1 MTNQYDAIVIGT
13 GQSGPSLAARLAG
26 EGQRVAIVERHLFG
40 GTCVNSGCTPTKA
53 LVASA
58 RAAHMARR
66 GADFGVEIEGPIRVD
81 MKRVHSRMRE
91 IASASTEGVTKWL
104 EGTDNVDVIR
114 GHARLNGPGVV
125 EVDGRALRAE
135 QIFLNV
141 GGRARVPAIEG
152 IEGVDFLTNTS
163 LLDLDVLPEHLVIIG
178 ASYIGLEFAQVY
190 RRLGSAVTVI
200 EMGPRAIAR
209 DDEDVSETVRDV
221 LEREGVTFRFNA
233 ECVKVAR
240 SGSGVSVGLSCESGE
255 PEIVGSHLLLAV
267 GRVPNT
273 DDLGLDTVGVATNKR
288 GFIEVDDQLRTSV
301 KGVWA
306 LGDCNG
312 RGAFTHTSYHDYEVV
327 AANLLDDDPRRI
339 TDRISCYGLF
349 VDPPLGRVGMTEEQ
363 ARKSGRNVL
372 VGKRMMTN
380 VSRAKER
387 GETDGFIKI
396 LVDGDTK
403 EILGAAILGIGGDEV
418 VQMLLTAMYAKA
430 PYTDI
435 SRGVYIH
442 PTVSELVPTTLQSLR
457 PLGGR

>member
-1 MTNQYDAIVIGT
+1 MIDKYDAIVIGT
-13 GQSGPSLAARLAG
+13 GQAGPSLAARLARA
-26 EGQRVAIVERHLFG
+26 GQRVAIVERHQFG
-40 GTCVNSGCTPTKA
+40 GTCVNTGCTPTKA

-66 GADFGVEIEGPIRVD
+66 CADFGVEVEGSVRVD
-81 MKRVHSRMRE
+81 MKRVHARMRE
-91 IASASTEGVTKWL
+91 IADASTNGVTQWL
-104 EGTDNVDVIR
+104 EGTENVDVIR
-114 GHARLNGPGVV
+114 GHARLSGPGVV
-125 EVDGRALRAE
+125 VVDARELHAE
-135 QIFLNV
+135 KIFLNV

-152 IEGVDFLTNTS
+152 IDDVDFLTNTT

-190 RRLGSAVTVI
+190 RRLGSTVTVI

-209 DDEDVSETVRDV
+209 DDLDVSETVRGV
-221 LEREGVTFRFNA
+221 LEREGVTFHFDA
-233 ECVKVAR
+233 ECVRVAPDGTGVR
-240 SGSGVSVGLSCESGE
+240 VGVSCDEG
-255 PEIVGSHLLLAV
+255 PHEIVGSHLLLAV

-273 DDLGLDTVGVATNKR
+273 DDLGLDTIGVATNER

-301 KGVWA
+301 EGVWA

-327 AANLLDDDPRRI
+327 AANLLDDDPRR
-339 TDRISCYGLF
+339 TSDRISCYGLY
-349 VDPPLGRVGMTEEQ
+349 VDPPLGRIGMTEEQ
-363 ARKSGRNVL
+363 ARSSGRNVL
-372 VGKRMMTN
+372 VGKRMMKN

-387 GETDGFIKI
+387 SETDGFIKI
-396 LVDGDTK
+396 LVDGDTE

-418 VQMLLTAMYAKA
+418 VQMLLTAMYAKT
-430 PYTDI
+430 PYTTI

-457 PLGGR
+457 PLGPS